1 MGRLI
6 DLTGKHFEHLFVIER
21 AGSYIPPSK
30 KSATATWRCQCDCG
44 SEVIVIGNNLRS
56 GATTSC
62 GCIRT
67 EKAAER
73 LEGIRNRRRKNE

>member
-6 DLTGKHFEHLFVIER
+6 DLTGKQFGHLFVIER
-21 AGSYIPPSK
+21 EGSYNTPNRKI
-30 KSATATWRCQCDCG
+30 ATATWRCRCDCG

-67 EKAAER
+67 KKAVER